1 MQAFSVA
8 TERDFQ
14 NRVYTPPMR
23 KTDMSRERPPLAQR
37 LVALRQA
44 AGLTQVQLAGQ
55 LGVAPS
61 VIAFWELKGTP
72 PRGEVLPGLAKAFGV
87 SVDELL
93 GVEPIKPKR
102 QAAKGKL
109 QSLFEAASKLPRR
122 QQEKVIAV
130 LEPFVS
136 AHANGVAGEHGRAH

>member
-1 MQAFSVA
+1 
-8 TERDFQ
+8 
-14 NRVYTPPMR
+14 MR
-23 KTDMSRERPPLAQR
+23 KSDPSRERPPLAQR

-44 AGLTQVQLAGQ
+44 AGLTQVQLAQ
-55 LGVAPS
+55 TLGVAPS

-72 PRGEVLPGLAKAFGV
+72 PRGEILPGLAKAFGV
-87 SVDELL
+87 SVDEIL

-109 QSLFEAASKLPRR
+109 QALFEAASNLPRR

-136 AHANGVAGEHGRAH
+136 AHGNGTNGH

>member
-1 MQAFSVA
+1 MQALSTTTA
-8 TERDFQ
+8 PDFQ
-14 NRVYTPPMR
+14 TPGYNAPMR
-23 KTDMSRERPPLAQR
+23 KSDLSRERPPLAQR
-37 LVALRQA
+37 FVALRQA
-44 AGLTQVQLAGQ
+44 AGLTQVQLATM

-87 SVDELL
+87 SVDEIL

-109 QSLFEAASKLPRR
+109 QALFEAASQLPRR

-136 AHANGVAGEHGRAH
+136 AHGSNGH